1 MSAPYSATGA
11 TGAEAMMTEG
21 YVDSY
26 YARTIAGDRP
36 RPALDGDTETEVCV
50 IGGGMAGLAT
60 ALGLAERGRKVVL
73 LEARRLAWGASGR
86 NGGMVGGGYSAGYR
100 RLAAMVGEGPARE
113 LNDLTRAA
121 LALIRARIAR
131 YAIDC
136 EPMTDG
142 NIRCSWF
149 DDGDALK
156 AEADWLARV
165 FGEAREFWPRA
176 KVRELYRTRRYH
188 DALFNAQGFQF
199 HALNFALGIARAAE
213 ANGAVLHEA
222 SPVTGFDLGAE
233 TKAVE
238 TPRGRVRADHVV
250 FCLSGY
256 IDGLHPKL
264 ARATLPVATYV
275 MLTEPIPRKR
285 LESAIR
291 APYGVSDTRFAG
303 DYYRPLPD
311 GRILW
316 GGRLS
321 SAAAPQRLLRTML
334 GDLYKV
340 YPQLE
345 GIEGEVAWSGTM
357 GYARHR
363 MPQIGELEPGVWYC
377 QGFGGN
383 GMCTTTVGGE
393 AVAAAIAGEDERI
406 GLFAPFGL
414 DFAGGR
420 LGPAVAEAL
429 YAWWRLRDRLRA

>member
-1 MSAPYSATGA
+1 V
-11 TGAEAMMTEG
+11 TED

-26 YARTIAGDRP
+26 YSRTLAEDRP
-36 RPALDGDTETEVCV
+36 RPALDGPAETEVCV

-86 NGGMVGGGYSAGYR
+86 NVGMVGSGYAIGHR
-100 RLAAMVGEGPARE
+100 GLANLVGEGPARE

-121 LALIRARIAR
+121 LGLIQARIAR

-136 EPMTDG
+136 APLG
-142 NIRCSWF
+142 HGHIRCSWF
-149 DDGDALK
+149 DDSGALK

-165 FGEAREFWPRA
+165 FGEAREFWPRE
-176 KVRELYRTRRYH
+176 KVRELYRTKRYH
-188 DALFNAQGFQF
+188 DALFSAGGFQF

-213 ANGAVLHEA
+213 ANGAVIHEA
-222 SPVTGFDLGAE
+222 SPVIGFDLGSE
-233 TKAVE
+233 PKVVH

-256 IDGLHPKL
+256 IDGLHPRL
-264 ARATLPVATYV
+264 ALATLPVATYV
-275 MLTEPIPRKR
+275 MLTEPVPRDR

-291 APYGVSDTRFAG
+291 APYAVSDTRFAG

-316 GGRLS
+316 GGRVS
-321 SAAAPQRLLRTML
+321 SAAAPRRLLRGML
-334 GDLYKV
+334 GDLVKV

-345 GIEGEVAWSGTM
+345 GIAGEVAWPGTM
-357 GYARHR
+357 GYARHK

-383 GMCTTTVGGE
+383 GMCATTVGGE

-406 GLFAPFGL
+406 RLFEPFGL
-414 DFAGGR
+414 DFAGGP
-420 LGPAVAEAL
+420 LGPLVAEAL
-429 YAWWRLRDRLRA
+429 YAWWRLRDRLRAGI

>member
-1 MSAPYSATGA
+1 
-11 TGAEAMMTEG
+11 MTED

-26 YARTIAGDRP
+26 YARTLAEDRP
-36 RPALDGDTETEVCV
+36 RPALDGDVETEVCV

-86 NGGMVGGGYSAGYR
+86 NGGMVGSGYSIGHRGLAELAG
-100 RLAAMVGEGPARE
+100 EEPARE

-121 LALIRARIAR
+121 LDLIRARIED

-136 EPMTDG
+136 EPLVHG
-142 NIRCSWF
+142 KLRCSWF
-149 DDGDALK
+149 DEGDAFK
-156 AEADWLARV
+156 AEVEWLARV
-165 FGEAREFWPRA
+165 FGETREFWPRE

-188 DALFNAQGFQF
+188 DALFSAEGFQF

-213 ANGAVLHEA
+213 ANGATLHEA
-222 SPVTGFDLGAE
+222 SPVTDFDLAAE
-233 TKAVE
+233 PKVVR

-256 IDGLHPKL
+256 IDGLHPRL

-275 MLTEPIPRKR
+275 MLTEPIPKER

-316 GGRLS
+316 GGRVS
-321 SAAAPQRLLRTML
+321 SAAAPQHLLRKLL
-334 GDLYKV
+334 GDMYKV

-345 GIEGEVAWSGTM
+345 GIAGEVAWPGTM
-357 GYARHR
+357 GYARHK

-377 QGFGGN
+377 QGFGGA
-383 GMCTTTVGGE
+383 GICATTVGGE
-393 AVAAAIAGEDERI
+393 AIAAAIAGEDERI
-406 GLFAPFGL
+406 RLFEPFGL
-414 DFAGGR
+414 DYAGGR
-420 LGPAVAEAL
+420 LGPVAAEAI
-429 YAWWRLRDRLRA
+429 YAWWRLRDWIRACIVTRGC

>member
-1 MSAPYSATGA
+1 
-11 TGAEAMMTEG
+11 MTENH
-21 YVDSY
+21 VDSY
-26 YARTIAGDRP
+26 YSRSIAEDRR
-36 RPALDGDTETEVCV
+36 RPVLDGALETEVCV

-73 LEARRLAWGASGR
+73 LEARRLGWGASGR
-86 NGGMVGGGYSAGYR
+86 NGGLVGSGYSAGHR
-100 RLAAMVGEGPARE
+100 RLAAMVGEGQARE

-121 LALIRARIAR
+121 LGLIRARIER

-136 EPMTDG
+136 APMAQG
-142 NIRCSWF
+142 KIRCSWF

-156 AEADWLARV
+156 ADAEWLARV
-165 FGEAREFWPRA
+165 FGEEREFWPRER
-176 KVRELYRTRRYH
+176 VREVYRTRRYH
-188 DALFNAQGFQF
+188 DALFSAEGFQF
-199 HALNFALGIARAAE
+199 HCLNFALGIARAAE
-213 ANGAVLHEA
+213 RHGAILHEA
-222 SPVTGFDLGAE
+222 SPVTGFELKPE
-233 TKAVE
+233 PKVVH
-238 TPRGRVRADHVV
+238 TPRGRVRAERVV

-256 IDGLHPKL
+256 IDGLHPRL

-275 MLTEPIPRKR
+275 MLTEAIPRER

-316 GGRLS
+316 GGRLG
-321 SAAAPQRLLRTML
+321 SATAPRRLLRTML

-345 GIEGEVAWSGTM
+345 GVSGEVAWPGTM

-377 QGFGGN
+377 QGFGGS
-383 GMCTTTVGGE
+383 GMCSTTAGGE
-393 AVAAAIAGEDERI
+393 AVAAAIAGEDERYR
-406 GLFAPFGL
+406 LFEPFGL

-420 LGPAVAEAL
+420 LGPALAELA
-429 YAWWRLRDRLRA
+429 YAWWRLKDRLRAGGAGP